1 MTTKNH
7 DEGTFSL
14 EDGQPT
20 LEQSNALKLIAIIS
34 MTVDHVGAILLPNVG
49 WLRIIGR
56 VAFPLFA
63 YQLAAGYLHTRNLA
77 RYALRLAVWGLIA
90 QPVYM
95 IAFGVGLWKLNIFAT
110 LLLGLLA
117 IWGWDHHRW
126 WAILLALGLASIQL
140 WLPAVGP
147 DYGLYG
153 VLLCLTSFVLFQH
166 REQVVIGHG
175 LLHVLAG
182 SLFWPSQVYA
192 VASIPFILWPPRLG
206 LHMHYLP
213 ELFYVYY
220 PAHLALLVLIRY
232 LLMR

>member
-1 MTTKNH
+1 LTMTNH
-7 DEGTFSL
+7 DGSTFSL
-14 EDGQPT
+14 RDGQPT
-20 LEQSNALKLIAIIS
+20 LEQSDALKLVAIIS
-34 MTVDHVGAILLPNVG
+34 MTVDHVGAILLPQVG

-63 YQLAAGYLHTRNLA
+63 YQLAAGYLHTRNLS

-95 IAFGVGLWKLNIFAT
+95 IAFDVHPWTLNIFGT

-126 WAILLALGLASIQL
+126 WAVALALSLAAIQL

-153 VLLCLTSFVLFQH
+153 VMLCLVSFVLFQH
-166 REQVVIGHG
+166 REQLVIGHG

-182 SLFWPSQVYA
+182 IMFWPSQIYA
-192 VASIPFILWPPRLG
+192 LASIPFILWPPRLHLG
-206 LHMHYLP
+206 RLSR
-213 ELFYVYY
+213 LFYAYY
-220 PAHLALLVLIRY
+220 PAHLALLVLVRH
-232 LLMR
+232 LLTR